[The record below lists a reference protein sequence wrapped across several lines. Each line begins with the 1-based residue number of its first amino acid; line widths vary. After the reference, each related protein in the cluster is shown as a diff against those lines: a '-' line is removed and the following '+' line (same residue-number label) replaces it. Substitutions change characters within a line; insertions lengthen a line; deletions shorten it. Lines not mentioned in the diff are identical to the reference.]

1 MERHPD
7 LLGEGWDPRGV
18 VLAKGRWEEGWG
30 PRDGSSLE
38 THLRSRAQ
46 GQDQEP
52 SPGSHLTV
60 RVKAGPSPL
69 TMPSS
74 ARPEPML
81 IMVGMMSNFPAC
93 QDREKE
99 KKCFC
104 RGRERPLVPAG
115 SDGGEPV
122 AASYLPKH
130 DDVEADAVGLDERA
144 LLLAS
149 RVSVVLGKPEE
160 KEDGSGEMAGAGPWA
175 LGEDVRVELAWANG
189 PLCWLNRCWSSSGP
203 LLAEVGCASRK
214 TRGP

>member
-130 DDVEADAVGLDERA
+130 LWSGDSIRFQNFLWGDVVAI
-144 LLLAS
+144 S
-149 RVSVVLGKPEE
+149 P
-160 KEDGSGEMAGAGPWA
+160 
-175 LGEDVRVELAWANG
+175 
-189 PLCWLNRCWSSSGP
+189 SSSSLFFDGAVESP
-203 LLAEVGCASRK
+203 GVG
-214 TRGP
+214 